1 MPGLRKRIG
10 ALGAVASDARASKL
24 VVVLEPVDLHEGD
37 PLVREAATDVEPRQ
51 RLGQLRLQRLVG
63 LYHGSSTSVRAPETQ
78 IKFSGPLG
86 ASGCRAWIRNVESYP
101 RPNRCTIPWPSP
113 RA

>member
-51 RLGQLRLQRLVG
+51 RLGQLRRQRLLG
-63 LYHGSSTSVRAPETQ
+63 LDHGSSTSVRAPETQ
-78 IKFSGPLG
+78 IKFSGRRVLPTTKSVSDSV
-86 ASGCRAWIRNVESYP
+86 AKSESM
-101 RPNRCTIPWPSP
+101 
-113 RA
+113 